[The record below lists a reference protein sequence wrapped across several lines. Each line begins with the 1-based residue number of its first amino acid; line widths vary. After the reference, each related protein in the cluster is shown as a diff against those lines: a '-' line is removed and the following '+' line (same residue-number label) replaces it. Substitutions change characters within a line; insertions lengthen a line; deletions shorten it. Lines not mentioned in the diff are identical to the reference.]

1 MSRKVHSKPRSLPPR
16 FQMIDDTHAEA
27 CASDQD
33 EVETLRGTRT
43 GKHVKGSAIAKT
55 TPKGLLHLKHTR
67 DSLQMLSKERLGIK
81 KFTVDLVCPEGSSPE
96 DNWLQYRI

>member
-1 MSRKVHSKPRSLPPR
+1 
-16 FQMIDDTHAEA
+16 MIDDTHAEA

-55 TPKGLLHLKHTR
+55 TPKGFLHLRHAYN
-67 DSLQMLSKERLGIK
+67 SLQTLSKERPDIK
-81 KFTVDLVCPEGSSPE
+81 KSP
-96 DNWLQYRI
+96 